1 MATITRFFGLRHL
14 RCEPSAHVLQTR
26 RGRTVRSGRGL
37 TFWFWPLVNSLAEV
51 PCDDRDE
58 TFLFHARSKDYQDVT
73 AQGVITYRIKD
84 PAVCATRI
92 DFSIDMRTGH
102 HLKKPIDQLSQLLV
116 QSAQQ
121 HAWRCIAEAPVRE
134 LLAEGV
140 TRLRANIAEGL
151 AADVNLQALGLEI
164 ASVRVSKVAP
174 TAELEKALQAPE
186 HEAIQQ
192 TADEAIFQRR
202 ALAVEK
208 ERAIQENELQNRIE
222 LAKREEQLITQQ
234 GQNQRKQA
242 KEEAEAER
250 IEAEGQAERKRMGAF
265 AEADAIRTVET
276 VRVDTERTRMDIYRD
291 LPPAAMWG
299 LAAQEFA
306 GKLQKIE
313 HLNVSPELLTP
324 LLANLV
330 EAGTRRLEAAPK
342 APAPKPERK

>member
-1 MATITRFFGLRHL
+1 M
-14 RCEPSAHVLQTR
+14 
-26 RGRTVRSGRGL
+26 
-37 TFWFWPLVNSLAEV
+37 
-51 PCDDRDE
+51 
-58 TFLFHARSKDYQDVT
+58 
-73 AQGVITYRIKD
+73 
-84 PAVCATRI
+84 
-92 DFSIDMRTGH
+92 
-102 HLKKPIDQLSQLLV
+102 
-116 QSAQQ
+116 
-121 HAWRCIAEAPVRE
+121 
-134 LLAEGV
+134 
-140 TRLRANIAEGL
+140 
-151 AADVNLQALGLEI
+151 
-164 ASVRVSKVAP
+164 RVSKVAP

-242 KEEAEAER
+242 KEDAEAER
-250 IEAEGQAERKRMGAF
+250 IEAEGQAERKRMGAA

-313 HLNVSPELLTP
+313 HLNLSPELLTP

-330 EAGTRRLEAAPK
+330 EAGTRRLEAAGK